1 MYVFISNKYNIKNKY
16 KTDRQTL
23 WHMKPSKE
31 TCVNVLDKLV
41 ETHVLN
47 RRDRNRMVAGFT
59 NTCDVNVY
67 HD

>member
-1 MYVFISNKYNIKNKY
+1 
-16 KTDRQTL
+16 
-23 WHMKPSKE
+23 MKPSKE